1 MLTDFVR
8 DHAFTIA
15 WFGLMAFVWFGWG
28 QEDPPRSWRWKL
40 GLGSA
45 AGAALAGGFGFSV
58 ARHWDSGSALEGRY
72 EWFGLLVLAEVLAA
86 AAGAVYLIRKKRSRW
101 IAWWVGLVVAL
112 HFVPLALLLADLSL
126 VLLGAIQT
134 AGLLLLVRPLRHQKQ
149 ATSRLVGPLMGLT
162 LLAFGLVSAMLFIAG
177 EGSPW

>member
-15 WFGLMAFVWFGWG
+15 WFGLMAFVWFGWS

-45 AGAALAGGFGFSV
+45 LGAALAGIFGFSV

-72 EWFGLLVLAEVLAA
+72 EWFGLLVLAEVVAA
-86 AAGAVYLIRKKRSRW
+86 AAGAVYLARKKRSRW

-112 HFVPLALLLADLSL
+112 HFFPLAFLLEDLSL
-126 VLLGAIQT
+126 VLLGTAQT
-134 AGLLLLVRPLRHQKQ
+134 GGLLMLVRPLQRTKL
-149 ATSRLVGPLMGLT
+149 ATSRLVGPLMGVT
-162 LLAFGLVSAMLFIAG
+162 LLAFGLMSATLFLAG
-177 EGSPW
+177 VGSPW